1 MSEYSAASSCSQN
14 RSEFIAWPWA
24 VVAVSAMLG
33 ACASV
38 PEPSSHVLAYMPGP
52 NDADFVRVRESLLVA
67 PGVGLQ
73 GDATGNGPATS
84 IQSAD
89 SVGRTGRRNALLAN
103 YYVRE
108 ESPFYKCSYERDAP
122 CLRPPDQAIQTSA
135 AVSASSPWS
144 AAPWPAGLPRAC
156 LALSGGGTRSA
167 AFATGVL
174 QAFAEAGALDKIDI
188 VSGVSGGAYALSWF
202 MANKLN
208 AQANE
213 RKPITNVDL
222 LSEDSEAVR
231 NLTANAKLIPTP
243 YGVMAVLANTLDK
256 ALKTVL
262 GEGGSA
268 NNPYWA
274 ALHTTFLAGQCADCA
289 VDGTFKVKDL
299 APLLQRNQL
308 PMPIFGLSARRLP
321 DGRCDPPGQK
331 PRPLEE
337 SYFEVTPLRQGLLGA
352 YSDTGLDL
360 GLADTVALSGAA
372 VSVPDKWYCQ
382 LVGVMGQSLGSEWTY
397 RAASHVPDGDVALGR
412 LATSQTTL
420 FLADGGHVENLGV
433 YPLVQRMCRT
443 IFVVD
448 AEHDPLLV
456 YEALKKL
463 TAHLDDRHIAWRAP
477 LLNSLGKG
485 PDAIDRSSGY
495 AADRLKD
502 PVFRGSLGPIP
513 YMHAIENKEGQAFAL
528 SQLQIDVRY
537 LKLSIDGDA
546 VGKEC
551 ERDSN
556 LIELDKAR
564 YCAEKRAA
572 TLASKP
578 WKCSDSPLGNCPFP
592 QYPTTRQDLSG
603 EEVAALRALGRRNG
617 AAMLATVGR

>member
-1 MSEYSAASSCSQN
+1 
-14 RSEFIAWPWA
+14 
-24 VVAVSAMLG
+24 MLA

-38 PEPSSHVLAYMPGP
+38 PEPSSHVLAYLPAI
-52 NDADFVRVRESLLVA
+52 NDADFVRVRESLLDA
-67 PGVGLQ
+67 PGVGIQ
-73 GDATGNGPATS
+73 GIAVGSGPATS
-84 IQSAD
+84 IQFVDA
-89 SVGRTGRRNALLAN
+89 VEHTGRRNALLTN

-108 ESPFYKCSYERDAP
+108 ESPFYKCSYEGDAP
-122 CLRPPDQAIQTSA
+122 CLRPPERAIQISA
-135 AVSASSPWS
+135 ASSASSPGI

-174 QAFAEAGALDKIDI
+174 QAFAEAGALDRMDI

-202 MANKLN
+202 IASKLN
-208 AQANE
+208 AQAKA
-213 RKPITNVDL
+213 RRPIANAKL
-222 LSEDSEAVR
+222 LSEGNEDVR
-231 NLTANAKLIPTP
+231 SLTANAELIPTP
-243 YGVMAVLANTLDK
+243 YGVMAVLANALDLDK

-274 ALHTTFLAGQCADCA
+274 ALHSTFLAGQCADCA
-289 VDGTFKVKDL
+289 VDGTFKVRDL

-308 PMPIFGLSARRLP
+308 PMPIFGLSARRMQ
-321 DGRCDPPGQK
+321 DGRCDSPGQE
-331 PRPLEE
+331 PRPLEA

-352 YSDTGLDL
+352 YSDTGLNL

-372 VSVPDKWYCQ
+372 VSVPDEWYCQ
-382 LVGVMGQSLGSEWTY
+382 LVGVLGQSLGSKWTY
-397 RAASHVPDGDVALGR
+397 SAVSHVPDDDVALR
-412 LATSQTTL
+412 QLATTQTTL

-433 YPLVQRMCRT
+433 YPLVQRMCQT

-448 AEHDPLLV
+448 AEHDPLLAYV
-456 YEALKKL
+456 ALKKL
-463 TAHLDDRHIAWRAP
+463 TVYLGERHIVWQSK
-477 LLNSLGKG
+477 LLNSRGEG
-485 PDAIDRSSGY
+485 TDSIDRSSGY

-502 PVFRGSLGPIP
+502 PVFRGILGPIP
-513 YMHAIENKEGQAFAL
+513 FMHAIENKEGQAFAL

-537 LKLSIDGDA
+537 LKLSIDGDS
-546 VGKEC
+546 VGEDC
-551 ERDSN
+551 ERNSS
-556 LIELDKAR
+556 LLELDKAR
-564 YCAEKRAA
+564 YCAEKRAS
-572 TLASKP
+572 TQSGKP

-617 AAMLATVGR
+617 EAMLATVGR